1 MNSNVLPFICTLT
14 EVDECESQPC
24 QNGGDCT
31 DKLGLF
37 ECNCTAGYE
46 GVQCETGWF
55 SQLFFFF
62 FQILSSKEMGGT
74 TVSFF
79 YRAVILFKQNVIIF

>member
-1 MNSNVLPFICTLT
+1 MFFHIFCTLI

-31 DKLGLF
+31 NKVGFF

-46 GVQCETGWF
+46 GVQCETGSF
-55 SQLFFFF
+55 SQLFF

-79 YRAVILFKQNVIIF
+79 SSTGLSYYLNRT